1 MSEEKKFTTA
11 LSQWNTT
18 VTNLV
23 VEDFQSVGVP
33 FDEYSRTCAVSA
45 MTGIYQ
51 LITSTEKESLNSI
64 DTSNLREVVGQA
76 ASLKLNANS
85 VPAECFFQLR
95 SKKRNDRWVKVVE
108 LGVQG
113 NGYDALLRN
122 FGVDV
127 ARVYPVW
134 LVKEGDDF
142 QYPKRKGLK
151 MEPPEWTEKGLS
163 TKVIRVVYPILL
175 NDGSEQ
181 YLIAERD
188 SVKTNLFAH
197 IRQTMLNE
205 TFGIASKLRDATEK
219 QKQQIKEKKEAI
231 YEKLRACETVD
242 EMLKVPEAKPYISPA
257 WLDTPE
263 SMIVRK
269 MRNNAIRTFPKD
281 LNAMAKKSMLEIDE
295 VYKAHKE
302 EEEENANK
310 EEFDASGTEIVDAVD
325 AEIID
330 EDIADGESGSVVE
343 IE

>member
-1 MSEEKKFTTA
+1 MAEKQKFTTA

-18 VTNLV
+18 VTNLIT
-23 VEDFQSVGVP
+23 EDFKAVGVP
-33 FDEYSRTCAVSA
+33 FDDYSKTCALSA

-51 LITSTEKESLNSI
+51 LITGTEKESLNSLDI
-64 DTSNLREVVGQA
+64 SNLREVVGQA

-95 SKKRNDRWVKVVE
+95 NKKRNDKWVKVVE

-127 ARVYPVW
+127 RQVYPVW
-134 LVKEGDDF
+134 LVKEGDEF

-151 MEPPEWTEKGLS
+151 MEPPEWTEMGKS
-163 TKVIRVVYPILL
+163 SKVIRVVYPILL

-197 IRQTMLNE
+197 IRQNMLNE
-205 TFGIASKLRDATEK
+205 TFGLAEKISKATDA
-219 QKQQIKEKKEAI
+219 QKMKIKEKKEEI
-231 YEKLRACETVD
+231 LDKLRACETVD
-242 EMLKVPEAKPYISPA
+242 DMLKVPEAKPYISPA

-302 EEEENANK
+302 EEEENANQQD
-310 EEFDASGTEIVDAVD
+310 FDASGTEIVDAVD
-325 AEIID
+325 AEII
-330 EDIADGESGSVVE
+330 EDIADGESESVVE